1 MKDTSK
7 KPPSGRKGRKK
18 APVEEPIQ
26 DTDGENIEL
35 DVNLHCRGLTVRELE
50 FSMVGHP
57 PWLRLGTVTFR
68 ASLCVLWKQ
77 KIFFAYWYATFT
89 KLLLPKIDKLFHI
102 SYMVLTMNISYI

>member
-50 FSMVGHP
+50 FSMVRYT
-57 PWLRLGTVTFR
+57 L
-68 ASLCVLWKQ
+68 
-77 KIFFAYWYATFT
+77 
-89 KLLLPKIDKLFHI
+89 
-102 SYMVLTMNISYI
+102 